1 MRSYIVSL
9 LLFLLFLLGG
19 EIASP
24 SPRAVALIPAGSTEM
39 PFKIVEGTF
48 AVWKGGAL
56 VFVQG
61 RYSNAPILGFF
72 DRNGSRVSE
81 FRFSIPGATLIN
93 LYDNSVALGSDG
105 SLAIVGTAYSDD
117 SRGTMFIAWVS
128 PDRQQQTIIRSSPFF
143 PAAVTIASDGTIWV
157 AGHETSQQPKERDY
171 NQHLIRRY
179 DKTGI
184 LLGSFIPWSSLDPP
198 NLPYPGS
205 VLLTLKDRVLWYSA
219 RSRAYIEFSA
229 DGSIIKRLK
238 SAPHPEHDVSR
249 VAVCDDGSLFAST
262 MIRSQE
268 HPTQWGIFALDP
280 QRSEWTLIPREQK
293 GSLLGCDG
301 TRLAITTDYQT
312 ISWLQSTAQ

>member
-1 MRSYIVSL
+1 MRSYVLSL
-9 LLFLLFLLGG
+9 LLFSPFLLGG

-24 SPRAVALIPAGSTEM
+24 SPKAITLTPAGSREM

-48 AVWKGGAL
+48 AVWRGGAL
-56 VFVQG
+56 LFVQG
-61 RYSNAPILGFF
+61 RYSNAPILRFF
-72 DRNGSRVSE
+72 DRNGSQISE
-81 FRFSIPGATLIN
+81 FRFSIPGASLIN

-157 AGHETSQQPKERDY
+157 AGHETSQQPKARDY
-171 NQHLIRRY
+171 SQHLIRRY

-198 NLPYPGS
+198 DLPWPGS
-205 VLLTLKDRVLWYSA
+205 VLLSLKDRVLWYSA
-219 RSRAYIEFSA
+219 RSHAYIEFSA
-229 DGSIIKRLK
+229 DGSVIKRLK
-238 SAPHPEHDVSR
+238 SAPHPQHDVSR

-262 MIRSQE
+262 MISTPG
-268 HPTQWGIFALDP
+268 HPTQWGIFALSP
-280 QRSEWTLIPREQK
+280 QQSEWTLIPREQK

-301 TRLAITTDYQT
+301 AQLAITTDYKT
-312 ISWLQSTAQ
+312 ISWLQPTVQ